1 MAKKPVVLALD
12 LGGTN
17 VRWALVDRQGDI
29 LARWEKT
36 TASMPEQ
43 GSLMN
48 GLAEMML
55 SSREEAHQKGAEI
68 QAAGFGVPGR
78 ILPQEGLVAFSPNV
92 PALNGC
98 ALIPGLTPQVPWPLT
113 LENDANLFTLGE
125 HWIGAG
131 QGHDQMLGITLGTG
145 VGGGLILNGSLW
157 QGTAGTS
164 GEVGH
169 ITVEPEGEKC
179 NCGNRGCLETVAS
192 GVWATKWVKKEL
204 SQGASSWLKELWQ
217 ADPEAIVGETLV
229 TAAMMLDPLALKAFA
244 RVGRYLAIAI
254 ADVVHLLG
262 LSRVVIGGRFARAW
276 EHFIRSLEE
285 ELYRRLTLFPPEGV
299 SVVPAQLV
307 DDAGLLGA
315 ARMAWNSLEKENGGS

>member
-1 MAKKPVVLALD
+1 MAMKPVVLAFD

-29 LARWEKT
+29 LGKWEKT
-36 TASMPEQ
+36 TATMPEQ
-43 GSLMN
+43 GSLVD
-48 GLAEMML
+48 GLAGRML
-55 SSREEAHQKGAEI
+55 SVKEEAHQKGAEI

-78 ILPQEGLVAFSPNV
+78 VLPQEGLVAFSPNV
-92 PALNGC
+92 PALNAC
-98 ALIPGLTPQVPWPLT
+98 PLLPSLKPLVPWPLS

-169 ITVEPEGEKC
+169 LTVEPQGEKC

-192 GVWATKWVKKEL
+192 ATWTTAWVKKEL

-217 ADPEAIVGETLV
+217 TDPEDIIGETLV
-229 TAAMMLDPLALKAFA
+229 TAAKMLDPLALKAFA
-244 RVGRYLAIAI
+244 RVGQYLAIAI

-276 EHFIRSLEE
+276 DHFFTPLQE
-285 ELYRRLTLFPPEGV
+285 ELYWRLTLFPPEGV
-299 SVVPAQLV
+299 SVVPATLD

-315 ARMAWNSLEKENGGS
+315 ARMAWDSLEKGKNGP

>member
-1 MAKKPVVLALD
+1 MAMKPVVLALD

-17 VRWALVDRQGDI
+17 VRWALVTRQGDI
-29 LARWEKT
+29 LAKWEEA
-36 TASMPEQ
+36 TAVLSEHETLIR
-43 GSLMN
+43 S
-48 GLAEMML
+48 LAEVMR
-55 SSREEAHQKGAEI
+55 SSAAEARTRGAEI

-78 ILPQEGLVAFSPNV
+78 VLPQEGLVAFSPNV
-92 PALNGC
+92 PALNAC
-98 ALIPGLTPQVPWPLT
+98 PLLPSLRSEVPWPLS
-113 LENDANLFTLGE
+113 LENDANLFALGE

-145 VGGGLILNGSLW
+145 VGGGLILNGALW

-169 ITVEPEGEKC
+169 ITVEPDGEKC

-192 GVWATKWVKKEL
+192 GSWATAWVKKEL

-229 TAAMMLDPLALKAFA
+229 TAAKMLDPLALKAFG

-262 LSRVVIGGRFARAW
+262 ISRVVIGGRFARAW
-276 EHFIRSLEE
+276 QHFFTPLQE

-299 SVVPAQLV
+299 SVVAAQLD

-315 ARMAWNSLEKENGGS
+315 ARMAWNSLEKL

>member
-1 MAKKPVVLALD
+1 MAMKPVVLAFD

-29 LARWEKT
+29 LGKWEKT
-36 TASMPEQ
+36 TATMPEQ
-43 GSLMN
+43 GSLVD
-48 GLAEMML
+48 GLAGRML
-55 SSREEAHQKGAEI
+55 SAKEEAHQKGAEI

-78 ILPQEGLVAFSPNV
+78 VLPQEGLVAFSPNV
-92 PALNGC
+92 PALNAC
-98 ALIPGLTPQVPWPLT
+98 PLLPSLKPLVPWPLS

-157 QGTAGTS
+157 EGTAGTS

-192 GVWATKWVKKEL
+192 ATWSTAWVKKEL

-217 ADPEAIVGETLV
+217 TDPEDIIGETLV
-229 TAAMMLDPLALKAFA
+229 TAAKMLDPLALKAFV
-244 RVGRYLAIAI
+244 RVGQYLAIAI

-276 EHFIRSLEE
+276 DHFFTPLQE
-285 ELYRRLTLFPPEGV
+285 ELYWRLTLFPPEGV
-299 SVVPAQLV
+299 SVVPATLD

-315 ARMAWNSLEKENGGS
+315 ARMAWDSLEKGKNGP